1 MRQIYLL
8 ASDADAQAAGEI
20 SDLLAQRG
28 YQVRRADEA
37 LAFPPARPH
46 EITLALWSRNV
57 ELSAKQIL
65 FTNRAI
71 DAWTEGRLIF
81 ARLDHAM
88 LPRGL
93 GDVDVIDTVPS
104 DQLVVH
110 HVGDGWGPICEHFGL
125 AVPDAPFPSS
135 NSTEDFLGGQGRPT
149 TS

>member
-65 FTNRAI
+65 FTNRA
-71 DAWTEGRLIF
+71 AEGPAALWTVENTGKNPTLLYAGPNTIVSVDWSPDGSTIAF
-81 ARLDHAM
+81 AMAQPSRPLD
-88 LPRGL
+88 
-93 GDVDVIDTVPS
+93 
-104 DQLVVH
+104 
-110 HVGDGWGPICEHFGL
+110 
-125 AVPDAPFPSS
+125 
-135 NSTEDFLGGQGRPT
+135 
-149 TS
+149 